1 MAERVARPRPIG
13 SEGELIGF
21 SEAQTLP
28 ILIVD
33 DRRASLS
40 GLETA
45 LAPLRVSL
53 EHAGSGEEALRRL
66 LEQDFALILLAVRMP
81 GMDGLQ
87 TAELIKRRPRSAEIP
102 IVLMTAAG
110 QNPGEIV
117 RGYGIGAVDYVVRPF
132 DPDLLRS
139 KVSVFLELDR
149 GRRALGRSEAFLRAA
164 FEAAPIGKTVLD
176 SERRILR
183 ANPAFARLLERETRA
198 LSGIDVLGL
207 CHPLDRVRLG
217 VELERATASA
227 GNPAQPRAETDVRL
241 LTETEAEVWTGAVI
255 SRITVAEDA
264 QSMLLI
270 QWVDL
275 TARRRAE
282 QARSDLLREHSAR
295 TEAEALA
302 ERLKKLQ
309 TLSAALE
316 SLQLEEIL
324 PELALRLA
332 ELFDVG
338 ATEVSAL
345 DDEQGVIVVRSQD
358 GRLVPAS
365 ETEGSEAEPPK
376 PKAAT
381 QERWEELPVVIE
393 HKPAGLLR
401 LRLDRQRSL
410 TAAERSLLH
419 DAAERAALAIRR
431 ARLHAQEH
439 RIAAELQRGL
449 VPMRLPDLP
458 RIEIATYY
466 RAAGAGAVV
475 GGDWYDAF
483 ALDRGQL
490 GVVLGDVAGRGIP
503 AASAMGQLRSVTR
516 AFALVSD
523 ARRTP
528 GEVLTCLNSYQL
540 ALGADE
546 MFTVIYAIV
555 DPERGDITWA
565 NAGHLPPVVRSG
577 AGEVKVLEG
586 GDGLIGIRPVTY
598 RDLWLEA
605 APPTTLVL
613 YTDGLV
619 ERRGESLDVGLDR
632 LARAVA
638 SGPDAP
644 ADLCQ
649 YLRERLLEPGQDQ
662 QDDVTAA
669 VVRVGGAPPAPRP
682 ARPPRRR

>member
-1 MAERVARPRPIG
+1 MAERVAAARRRGPE
-13 SEGELIGF
+13 SELIGF
-21 SEAQTLP
+21 SEIQALP
-28 ILIVD
+28 ILMVD
-33 DRRASLS
+33 DRPGNLQT
-40 GLETA
+40 LES
-45 LAPLRVSL
+45 SL
-53 EHAGSGEEALRRL
+53 EPLGVALERAASGEEALRRL
-66 LEQDFALILLAVRMP
+66 LEQDFALILLDVRMP

-102 IVLMTAAG
+102 IVLMTGADENA
-110 QNPGEIV
+110 GEIV

-132 DPDLLRS
+132 DPDLLRA

-149 GRRALGRSEAFLRAA
+149 GRRALERSEAFLSGA

-183 ANPAFARLLERETRA
+183 ANPAFAQLLGRETSA
-198 LSGIDVLGL
+198 LSGTDVLAL
-207 CHPLDRVRLG
+207 CHPQDRTRLG
-217 VELERATASA
+217 VELERTIAWA
-227 GNPAQPRAETDVRL
+227 GEPAPGRAETDVRL
-241 LTETEAEVWTGAVI
+241 LTEAEAEVWTGAVI
-255 SRITVAEDA
+255 SGIIVAEDA
-264 QSMLLI
+264 RSMLLI

-282 QARSDLLREHSAR
+282 QARADLLREHSAR

-316 SLQLEEIL
+316 SLQLEKIL

-332 ELFDVG
+332 ELFEAQ
-338 ATEVSAL
+338 ATEVSAV
-345 DDEQGVIVVRSQD
+345 DEEQSVIVVRSQD
-358 GRLVPAS
+358 GRIVPAPDS
-365 ETEGSEAEPPK
+365 QELEAVPTRPQ
-376 PKAAT
+376 PAT
-381 QERWEELPVVIE
+381 QEHWEELPVVID
-393 HKPAGLLR
+393 HTQAGLLR
-401 LRLDRQRSL
+401 LRLDEQRSL
-410 TAAERSLLH
+410 GAAERSLLR

-449 VPMRLPDLP
+449 VPTRLPELP

-483 ALDRGQL
+483 ALDRGRL

-523 ARRTP
+523 GRRTP
-528 GEVLTCLNSYQL
+528 GEVLSCLNSYQL

-546 MFTVIYAIV
+546 MFTEIYAIV
-555 DPERGDITWA
+555 DPEQGEITWA
-565 NAGHLPPVVRSG
+565 NAGHLPPVVRSTS
-577 AGEVKVLEG
+577 GEVEVLEG
-586 GDGLIGIRPVTY
+586 GDGLVGIQPVTY
-598 RDLWLEA
+598 RNLRLEA
-605 APPTTLVL
+605 APPATLVL

-619 ERRGESLDVGLDR
+619 ERRGESLDVGLAR
-632 LARAVA
+632 LAHAVS

-644 ADLCQ
+644 AALCQ
-649 YLRERLLEPGQDQ
+649 HLRECLLEPGQDQ
-662 QDDVTAA
+662 QDDVTAM
-669 VVRVGGAPPAPRP
+669 VVRLG
-682 ARPPRRR
+682 